1 MKNFDYLQRVKETEE
16 KECPSSDNKNNSLSN
31 AERAWLQLKSILN
44 IERKNYEEKGK

>member
-31 AERAWLQLKSILN
+31 AERAWL
-44 IERKNYEEKGK
+44 